1 MYSGCALNCLFI
13 LIIIQS
19 VKCFIRSRNIANTSG
34 IKLSYRYLLDISMS
48 DRNPG
53 DLSVSIGPNALGLER
68 IEVYSTLGCKYCRMA
83 KFKLEELG
91 LEYHN
96 VDITEPA
103 ETTVDQMRQEARV
116 AHARARTVPQIYVGA
131 ELVGGCDSM
140 LDEIAKGTFFERL
153 DRHQIIASVSEST
166 ATTPIMHSKTPS
178 SVRLMESVDL
188 SPESVT
194 REGVLNS
201 VKNDL
206 GPEILLEPSSKEKIN
221 PLELSSALQKQALL
235 LTDKFAAM
243 DGSRIDYKKMRASKE
258 FEEYIVLSESLQLC
272 TLSDLSS
279 LPSPARLSFFVNL
292 YNALIIHANCVLVS
306 KDSFVYISQHF
317 ILSCFIF
324 FCLICYVLSFEFIRF
339 YCCISHEFHFRLYTD
354 LIYNSRL
361 ISDPL

>member
-1 MYSGCALNCLFI
+1 MYSGCTLNCLFI

-19 VKCFIRSRNIANTSG
+19 VKCFVRSRNIANTSG
-34 IKLSYRYLLDISMS
+34 VKLSYRYLFKISMS

-96 VDITEPA
+96 VDVTEPA
-103 ETTVDQMRQEARV
+103 ATTVDQKRQEARV
-116 AHARARTVPQIYVGA
+116 AHARSRTVPQIYVGA

-140 LDEIAKGTFFERL
+140 LEEIAKGTFFERL
-153 DRHQIIASVSEST
+153 DRHHIIASVSEST
-166 ATTPIMHSKTPS
+166 ATTPILHSKTPS
-178 SVRLMESVDL
+178 SVRLMESIDS

-206 GPEILLEPSSKEKIN
+206 GPEIVLEPSNKEKIN

-243 DGSRIDYKKMRASKE
+243 DGSRIDYKKMRTSKE
-258 FEEYIVLSESLQLC
+258 FQEYIILSESLQLC

-279 LPSPARLSFFVNL
+279 LSSSSRLSFFVNL
-292 YNALIIHANCVLVS
+292 YNAMIIHANCVLVS
-306 KDSFVYISQHF
+306 GKHASLIS
-317 ILSCFIF
+317 LSFIF
-324 FCLICYVLSFEFIRF
+324 VSLFYFIF
-339 YCCISHEFHFRLYTD
+339 YFYTD
-354 LIYNSRL
+354 FKLYLTRT
-361 ISDPL
+361 

>member
-1 MYSGCALNCLFI
+1 
-13 LIIIQS
+13 
-19 VKCFIRSRNIANTSG
+19 
-34 IKLSYRYLLDISMS
+34 MS

-53 DLSVSIGPNALGLER
+53 DLSVSTGPNALGLER

-91 LEYHN
+91 LDYHN
-96 VDITEPA
+96 VDVTEPA
-103 ETTVDQMRQEARV
+103 ETTVDQQRQEARV
-116 AHARARTVPQIYVGA
+116 AHARSRTVPQIYVGA

-153 DRHQIIASVSEST
+153 DRHNIVASVSEST
-166 ATTPIMHSKTPS
+166 ATTPILHSKTPS
-178 SVRLMESVDL
+178 SVRLMESMEL

-206 GPEILLEPSSKEKIN
+206 GPEIILEPSNKEKIN

-243 DGSRIDYKKMRASKE
+243 DGSRIDYKKMRTSKE
-258 FEEYIVLSESLQLC
+258 FQEYIILSESLQLC

-279 LPSPARLSFFVNL
+279 LSSPKRLSFFVNL

-306 KDSFVYISQHF
+306 KNTRFYFLFNYIC
-317 ILSCFIF
+317 IYIF
-324 FCLICYVLSFEFIRF
+324 YSVLICFLLFSKICLFF
-339 YCCISHEFHFRLYTD
+339 SMS
-354 LIYNSRL
+354 IY
-361 ISDPL
+361 